1 MGAVLKFIG
10 WVLTQVGRWGKRTV
24 DRVVRWAKNNW
35 RTVQKWID
43 RGVSWGTIVQWILQ
57 ALGLA

>member
-1 MGAVLKFIG
+1 MGAVLRFIG
-10 WVLTQVGRWGKRTV
+10 WVLSQGRRYGAGTVRKVADWARKNWG
-24 DRVVRWAKNNW
+24 
-35 RTVQKWID
+35 TVQKWID